1 MSNFNA
7 FFRIEEKRKCI
18 LEGVSFPIPR
28 CSCISNFN
36 SFLLGICYC
45 LSAKLILEGTDGYA
59 ASGVYADTGG
69 IGGSG
74 SYGGMDCIENFRI
87 SICPLS

>member
-1 MSNFNA
+1 MYFGG
-7 FFRIEEKRKCI
+7 CI
-18 LEGVSFPIPR
+18 LP
-28 CSCISNFN
+28 N
-36 SFLLGICYC
+36 STTLLYFQLQQFLSGICYC
-45 LSAKLILEGTDGYA
+45 LCAKLILEGTDGYA

>member
-1 MSNFNA
+1 MLTVPAIWTVWRVYPSQFRNA
-7 FFRIEEKRKCI
+7 
-18 LEGVSFPIPR
+18 LVFPT
-28 CSCISNFN
+28 SKVIS
-36 SFLLGICYC
+36 GICYC

-59 ASGVYADTGG
+59 RSGGYANNGG

-74 SYGGMDCIENFRI
+74 GYGGYGGMDCIENFRI